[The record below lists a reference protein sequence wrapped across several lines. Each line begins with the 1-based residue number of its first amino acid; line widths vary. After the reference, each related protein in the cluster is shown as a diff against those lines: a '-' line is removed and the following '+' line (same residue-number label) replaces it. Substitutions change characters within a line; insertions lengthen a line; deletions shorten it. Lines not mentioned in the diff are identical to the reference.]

1 MFKEGDLLGSYVG
14 DSVVWEKI
22 TIESLP
28 SEREPQP
35 EGRYVLVQQNFNRA
49 LQVMEVAVFGPGSTP
64 SASAGRRF
72 KKYIKK
78 EGKI

>member
-22 TIESLP
+22 TIESVP
-28 SEREPQP
+28 SEPQP
-35 EGRYVLVQQNFNRA
+35 EGRYVLLQQNFNRA
-49 LQVMEVAVFGPGSTP
+49 VQVMEVAVFGPESTP
-64 SASAGRRF
+64 SASAGRNF